1 MTQVEIGNFQINGSS
16 QQKDSRLTWDIFT
29 DTGSLSRARPNTT
42 KILNLFGFT
51 SWSKAS
57 IEAKFNTAIANAHKV
72 NGLVFLG
79 EEWYKPSHTPQMSA
93 SSAQGGYTIEGVSIP
108 SPSNEDQFILALM
121 KAWVAMCRRLGKK
134 AVLCGSPAVC
144 SDNAV
149 WPWMYGSPAISY
161 IASHFDII
169 ILYHYPTTL
178 PEAQGVSCK
187 QDNGNTGYRDAK
199 SYIKFWQGQG
209 FMGKIIY
216 LLITKFPNFP
226 GSTDINVI
234 RADFKSAADNMR
246 LGDVIVTYPYANG
259 VYSDGSAATRLI
271 DIYNWYNGNNPT
283 PTPTIGPTP
292 TPIITPTP
300 KPATPTPTPLITPT
314 PGITPTP
321 TKLNVIIS
329 SFPDNAVIK
338 VNNIN
343 INFIKKG

>member
-1 MTQVEIGNFQINGSS
+1 MTLVEIGNFQINGSS

-29 DTGSLSRARPNTT
+29 DTGSLSRARAGTK
-42 KILNLFGFT
+42 KILNVFGFT
-51 SWSKAS
+51 SWSEAS
-57 IEAKFNTAIANAHKV
+57 IRDKFKTATDNASKV
-72 NGLVFLG
+72 DGLSWP
-79 EEWYKPSHTPQMSA
+79 EEWYKPSRTPQMSA
-93 SSAQGGYTIEGVSIP
+93 GSAQGGYTIEGVVIP
-108 SPSNEDQFILALM
+108 SPSNEDQYILALL

-149 WPWMYGSPAISY
+149 WPWMYGSPAVSY
-161 IASHFDII
+161 ITAYFDII

-178 PEAQGVSCK
+178 AAAQGASCK
-187 QDNGNTGYRDAK
+187 QSNGNTGYNDAK
-199 SYIKFWQGQG
+199 SYIKFWHGQG

-246 LGDVIVTYPYANG
+246 MGDVIVTYPYANG
-259 VYSDGSAATRLI
+259 VYSDGSAASRLI

-292 TPIITPTP
+292 TPVITPTP
-300 KPATPTPTPLITPT
+300 RPATPTPTPLITPT

-321 TKLNVIIS
+321 TKLNVTIS
-329 SFPDNAVIK
+329 SFPDDAVIK
-338 VNNIN
+338 VNNQNIN
-343 INFIKKG
+343 IIKKV